1 MITVPSLAPLEMD
14 ALKRAAEAA
23 VQMVENNVVV
33 WLGSGSTAAFAV
45 EALARRHPQGVNH
58 VSQRSSVGRKRNR
71 PRESWMRRDDID
83 FGDHAVGYRR
93 FFACHG
99 EPPRP

>member
-1 MITVPSLAPLEMD
+1 
-14 ALKRAAEAA
+14 
-23 VQMVENNVVV
+23 
-33 WLGSGSTAAFAV
+33 
-45 EALARRHPQGVNH
+45 
-58 VSQRSSVGRKRNR
+58 VGRKRNR